1 MRKNNN
7 KVPKMKNP
15 MMPRAHSSNNAVAM
29 TPLEPL
35 QVRKP
40 PTRKMKITFPFQKMQ
55 KKKKFKNIAQKLTF
69 GKQIFKM
76 KLY

>member
-40 PTRKMKITFPFQKMQ
+40 PTRKMKITFPFQKML
-55 KKKKFKNIAQKLTF
+55 KKKKIYNHSPEIDFWKTNI
-69 GKQIFKM
+69 
-76 KLY
+76 